1 MLKRLYQVVPY
12 WLLAII
18 AVGLLAVLEG
28 YLFIRMMDLLDLAL
42 SKNML
47 QFKEKGMMVIV
58 IAAALV
64 PIAVVST
71 LAKNLYK
78 KKANEKLKNYYIS
91 KVFDKNISEFHKE
104 NNSKYISSLTNDFN
118 TLETHLID
126 TIYTIGEGAISFLVG
141 VWIVVTVNSWMLI
154 LVAVIMGINLIIS
167 LKTAKPVARQTKE
180 RSDLFDGYTAY
191 IKEVLS
197 AFHIIKNNNLQDRIR
212 DNFYEKSEGV
222 QRKGY
227 VIDKLLSCIY
237 SIETVNIYFDINIA
251 TCIAGYLALSG
262 QASVGGTVLIIQGL
276 QRMMGPLNM
285 MTEAIP
291 KIFTVKDLVKKVEAT
306 LENEKSYE
314 ETVAIEGLEQEI
326 RFEEVSFGYEEGLV
340 LEKINL
346 SLKKGGKYL
355 IVGPSGGGKS
365 TLLKLLRKYFNPLE
379 GTIWLDGNPL
389 KDIQKETYFGTLANV
404 EQQVFI
410 FEDTL
415 RNNLTLYKD
424 YSEEELWE
432 AISKAG
438 LKDFIDK
445 QEQGLEMMIFE
456 NGKNISGGERSRI
469 VIARGLL
476 GKADIILLDEAFAS
490 LDMVKAREI
499 EEELLRLEGVTIIN
513 VSHVIFEENKSKY
526 DGIYNVKHKKVY
538 ALTE

>member
-513 VSHVIFEENKSKY
+513 VSHVIFEENKAKY

>member
-1 MLKRLYQVVPY
+1 MLKRLYQVIPY

-18 AVGLLAVLEG
+18 AVGFSAVLEG

-78 KKANEKLKNYYIS
+78 KKANEKLKNYYIA

-126 TIYTIGEGAISFLVG
+126 TIYTIGEGVISFLVG
-141 VWIVVTVNSWMLI
+141 VWIVVTVNPWMLI

-167 LKTAKPVARQTKE
+167 LKTAKPVARHTKE
-180 RSDLFDGYTAY
+180 RSELFDGYTAY

-197 AFHIIKNNNLQDRIR
+197 AFHIIKNNNLQERIR

-237 SIETVNIYFDINIA
+237 SIETINIYFDINIA

-285 MTEAIP
+285 MTEAMP
-291 KIFTVKDLVKKVEAT
+291 KIFTVKDLLKKIEST

-340 LEKINL
+340 LEKINV
-346 SLKKGGKYL
+346 SFKKGGKYL

-513 VSHVIFEENKSKY
+513 VSHVIFEENKAKY
-526 DGIYNVKHKKVY
+526 DGVYNVKYKKVY
-538 ALTE
+538 ALL